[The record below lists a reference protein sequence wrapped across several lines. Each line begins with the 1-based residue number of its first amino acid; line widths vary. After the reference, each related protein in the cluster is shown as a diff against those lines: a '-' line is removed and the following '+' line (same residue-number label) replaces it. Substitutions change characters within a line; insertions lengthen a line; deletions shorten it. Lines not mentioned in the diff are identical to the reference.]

1 MAIASTR
8 HPYEQL
14 SRSASGIGSTPWW
27 LMAAALVFS
36 VWAHNTHAV
45 VLHTHIGA
53 PHCADVPTAPAALA
67 HIAQDL
73 QVQGLALDACCEARS
88 GGWIVRVRV
97 MDGMKA
103 RQTVRGPLADGED
116 VDMGTPS
123 GVVLAGASGGADGFA
138 PDVQHNRQWLRTLM
152 AQYRFE
158 NSADA
163 WWLFVQQGTLP
174 PAKAGKDFA
183 AR

>member
-27 LMAAALVFS
+27 SMAAALVFS
-36 VWAHNTHAV
+36 AWAHNTHAV

-53 PHCADVPTAPAALA
+53 PHCADAPTAPAALA

-103 RQTVRGPLADGED
+103 RQTVRGPLQTEKMSTWAHH
-116 VDMGTPS
+116 PAWFWRARR
-123 GVVLAGASGGADGFA
+123 VVRTVLHPTCSTIASG
-138 PDVQHNRQWLRTLM
+138 
-152 AQYRFE
+152 
-158 NSADA
+158 
-163 WWLFVQQGTLP
+163 
-174 PAKAGKDFA
+174 
-183 AR
+183 